1 MQQTPPL
8 EIERKYLIA
17 MPPRALLEQLCTRR
31 IDMVQTYLRGTGGE
45 RAVRVRQSTCGGVTR
60 WRFNDKRAVT
70 ELTRIEHERE
80 LTREEYEA
88 YLQQADP
95 ALRPIEKT
103 RWCVPFAGHTLE
115 IDVFSFWDDRAF
127 CEVELSAENEAVLL
141 PEWMQVVRD
150 VSGDRRYLNSALAAE
165 TPDEPLE

>member
-1 MQQTPPL
+1 MQQEQPL

-31 IDMVQTYLRGTGGE
+31 IDMVQTYLRGTQGE

-60 WRFNDKRAVT
+60 WRLNDKRAVT

-88 YLQQADP
+88 YLRQADP
-95 ALRPIEKT
+95 ALRPIVKT
-103 RWCVPFAGHTLE
+103 RWCVPFGGHTLE

-127 CEVELSAENEAVLL
+127 CEVELSSEDEAVQL
-141 PEWMQVVRD
+141 PAWMRVVRD

-165 TPDEPLE
+165 LPDEPIA

>member
-1 MQQTPPL
+1 MQQDQPL

-31 IDMVQTYLRGTGGE
+31 IDMVQTYLRGTRGG

-60 WRFNDKRAVT
+60 WRLNDKRAVT

-88 YLQQADP
+88 YLRQAEP
-95 ALRPIEKT
+95 TLRPIVKT
-103 RWCVPFAGHTLE
+103 RWCVPFGGHTLE

-127 CEVELSAENEAVLL
+127 CEVELSSEDEAVRL
-141 PEWMQVVRD
+141 PAWMRVVRD

-165 TPDEPLE
+165 LPDEPIV